1 MKQEELFKT
10 LIKELFEIDTTHQE
24 YQDNDVHF
32 VVDSQ
37 KDGNTLTIKV
47 ELLENKDKEEF
58 EKWLQSVD
66 DSVLEEVLDE
76 LSKEGLKNLDEIY
89 NSEDYQQV
97 IEKVKSKTLE
107 VVKRKIKMLQR
118 LLS

>member
-10 LIKELFEIDTTHQE
+10 FIKELFEIDTTHQE
-24 YQDNDVHF
+24 YQDDDIHF
-32 VVDSQ
+32 VVDAQ

-66 DSVLEEVLDE
+66 DSILEEVLDE
-76 LSKEGLKNLDEIY
+76 LSGEGLKNLDEIY
-89 NSEDYQQV
+89 NSKDYQQV

-107 VVKRKIKMLQR
+107 VVSRKIKMLQK
-118 LLS
+118 LLM

>member
-47 ELLENKDKEEF
+47 ELLENKDKVEF